1 MKLEIRP
8 APHCCETRETLAAIA
23 QLLDRKE
30 WDSDTLNAVAD
41 VVRSAGFQIRDPEEC
56 DQ

>member
-1 MKLEIRP
+1 MNE
-8 APHCCETRETLAAIA
+8 ATATPHRCETREALAAIA

-41 VVRSAGFQIRDPEEC
+41 VIRSAGYQIRDPEDF

>member
-1 MKLEIRP
+1 MDE
-8 APHCCETRETLAAIA
+8 ATTTPHRCEPGEALAAIA

-41 VVRSAGFQIRDPEEC
+41 VIRSAGFQIRDPEEF

>member
-1 MKLEIRP
+1 MSP
-8 APHCCETRETLAAIA
+8 TATTHHCEHSETLAAIA
-23 QLLDRKE
+23 RLLDRKE

-41 VVRSAGFQIRDPEEC
+41 IIRAAGFQIRDPEEF

>member
-1 MKLEIRP
+1 MSE
-8 APHCCETRETLAAIA
+8 ATTTPHRCESSEALAAIA
-23 QLLDRKE
+23 QLLDRKV

-41 VVRSAGFQIRDPEEC
+41 VIRAAGFQIRDPEDF

>member
-1 MKLEIRP
+1 MNE
-8 APHCCETRETLAAIA
+8 ATTPHHRDPSETLAAIA

-41 VVRSAGFQIRDPEEC
+41 AIRSAGFQIRDPEEF